1 MAKLSLRHIYKV
13 YPNGVKAV
21 NDFNM
26 EIADK
31 EFIVFVGPSGCGKS
45 TTLRMIA
52 GLEEITAGEFYIG
65 DELVNDMEPKDRDIA
80 MVFQNYAL
88 YPHMTVYDNMAFG
101 LKLRHIPNAEIH
113 KRVLWAADAL
123 KITEYLSRKPKA
135 LSGGQR
141 QRVALGRAILRNPKA
156 FLLDEPLSNLDAK
169 LRTEMRA
176 QIAKL
181 HQQLNTTFIYVT
193 HDQVEAMTLGTRVVV
208 MKLGYVQQ
216 IDTPQNLYD
225 YPENKFVAGFIGTP
239 QMNFF
244 EGTLLRKGDTVE
256 VKFDYCDS
264 KISVPFNELLKVR
277 PSYLN
282 GKTHVWIGLRCEDIS
297 LDPEIVKNCA
307 NKVKI
312 KVSHFEELGNETLVY
327 GDLNMEGDGFQETS
341 TRVIVKSYHGALHL
355 KPGDIVDAALNMKK
369 AHFFDKENEL
379 TILPR
384 LPKENVFDCD
394 IKDNSIVLFD
404 EKIKL
409 PPALKLNDEKNV
421 ELFVPVDGVDFNGD
435 IKAKV
440 VNIEDVNGSLLYYLQ
455 IKDRVFFV
463 RTNKKLEI
471 GEEVNLGIDFKRISI
486 RKGDNELVKSLNE
499 RDVFVGNFSNY
510 SNDKKAV
517 NTLINYYKEQ
527 TKKKTDNYNRLMSE
541 ELGKNGYSD
550 YLLKEYKKEYK
561 EQLEANKAEFT
572 YSVAINGLTKEGKE
586 NAKKILKEKNNE
598 ALIKYNEKVSSFKAD
613 SSKKDMNDEV
623 ATEIKNKYLE
633 LISKENALLN
643 ERIAHLEKCSK
654 EYANTLMHN
663 EIDIHKEYK
672 TKLKEITDDFN
683 AHDKASQ
690 MEMKSEVA
698 KNINELKFNSK
709 LFYLNIEGVYLMS
722 TPEIN
727 KKIIQALRTGVF
739 RTTYRYELSHYSYSI
754 VASDGIEVEIAD
766 ILDYGNEVFL
776 KCKYYD
782 SFIYVYTKEKY
793 QIGQKINLIYNLDNI
808 QIYENKFDI
817 RLY

>member
-52 GLEEITAGEFYIG
+52 GLEDITAGEFYIG
-65 DELVNDMEPKDRDIA
+65 DELVNDMEPKERDIA

-101 LKLRHIPNAEIH
+101 LKLRHVPNAEIQ
-113 KRVLWAADAL
+113 KKVLWAADVL
-123 KITEYLSRKPKA
+123 KISEYLDRKPKA

-244 EGTLLRKGDTVE
+244 EGTLKRNGDTVV

-264 KISVPFNELLKVR
+264 KIKVPFNDLLKVR

-282 GKTHVWIGLRCEDIS
+282 GKKHVYIGLRCEDIS
-297 LDPEIVKNCA
+297 LDPEIVKKSI

-327 GDLNMEGDGFQETS
+327 GDLNMEGDGFNETS

-355 KPGDIVDAALNMKK
+355 KAGDIVEAALNMKK
-369 AHFFDKENEL
+369 AHLFNKENEKS
-379 TILPR
+379 ILPR
-384 LPKENVFDCD
+384 LPKENVFDC
-394 IKDNSIVLFD
+394 SIRNGAIELYGS
-404 EKIKL
+404 KIIL
-409 PPALKLNDEKNV
+409 PPAIKIKDYEDV
-421 ELFVPVDGVDFNGD
+421 ELFIPVNAINFDGD
-435 IKAKV
+435 IEAKV
-440 VNIEDVNGSLLYYLQ
+440 TYIEEINDKKLYYMQIEDRTFFITCDRELKVGET
-455 IKDRVFFV
+455 IKF
-463 RTNKKLEI
+463 
-471 GEEVNLGIDFKRISI
+471 GIDFKQISI
-486 RKGDNELVKSLNE
+486 FKGDKQLVKPLAK
-499 RDVFVGNFSNY
+499 RDVFIGNFSNAD
-510 SNDKKAV
+510 NDKKAV
-517 NTLINYYKEQ
+517 YSLINYYKNLHNKEVRDLKHQ
-527 TKKKTDNYNRLMSE
+527 MNI
-541 ELGKNGYSD
+541 ELGEFGYSD
-550 YLLKEYKKEYK
+550 ELIKDYKKELNEKISK
-561 EQLEANKAEFT
+561 ERSDFT
-572 YSVAINGLTKEGKE
+572 YSIVTSELSKEGKAK
-586 NAKKILKEKNNE
+586 AKKELKTKINNLKEEYKSKINEIKLKKDTKDPSLEEKASLIKKDYEHLIASKNELLTRRINRLLSSEKNMRPILKDLDLAAKKECKE
-598 ALIKYNEKVSSFKAD
+598 ECSIALIKH
-613 SSKKDMNDEV
+613 
-623 ATEIKNKYLE
+623 
-633 LISKENALLN
+633 KENPKENLQKKLDNLN
-643 ERIAHLEKCSK
+643 FL
-654 EYANTLMHN
+654 
-663 EIDIHKEYK
+663 
-672 TKLKEITDDFN
+672 
-683 AHDKASQ
+683 
-690 MEMKSEVA
+690 
-698 KNINELKFNSK
+698 SK
-709 LFYLNIEGVYLMS
+709 LFYLNIDGVYVKS
-722 TPEIN
+722 SPEIN
-727 KKIIQALRTGVF
+727 KKIIQALGIGVF
-739 RTTYRYELSHYSYSI
+739 RTNYRYELSHYSYEI
-754 VASDGIEVEIAD
+754 VPSDGIEVSVED
-766 ILDYGNEVFL
+766 VLDYGNEIFL

-782 SFIYVYTKEKY
+782 QYIYVFSKKAYN
-793 QIGQKINLIYNLDNI
+793 IGQIIYLNYKLDNI